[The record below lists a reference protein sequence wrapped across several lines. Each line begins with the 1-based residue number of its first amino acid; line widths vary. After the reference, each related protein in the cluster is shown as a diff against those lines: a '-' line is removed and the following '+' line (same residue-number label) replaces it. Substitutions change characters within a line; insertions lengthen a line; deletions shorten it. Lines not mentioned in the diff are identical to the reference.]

1 MREVVRQQPKYGNE
15 ADRKNRELIP
25 AKYRIRHKI
34 EKILRTVR

>member
-1 MREVVRQQPKYGNE
+1 MRLTE
-15 ADRKNRELIP
+15 KNRELIP